1 MVKIF
6 CNHLQI
12 HSVSAQLLIPIAL
25 TCQEDIWAIFQ
36 KADKDNSKTLTVKEF
51 QEVLDDI
58 CERYPQVQLYLK
70 SKQLSSL
77 VDLLKDPNGDSAKK
91 SVEVNLEEF
100 KAALSQV
107 DSQMKNL
114 PATAQVEH
122 HGGFD
127 ITLYLK
133 YYSN

>member
-1 MVKIF
+1 MNI
-6 CNHLQI
+6 
-12 HSVSAQLLIPIAL
+12 
-25 TCQEDIWAIFQ
+25 TQEDIWAIFQ

-70 SKQLSSL
+70 NKQFSSL
-77 VDLLKDPNGDSAKK
+77 VDLLKDPNGGSAKK

-100 KAALSQV
+100 KEALSQV

-114 PATAQVEH
+114 PATAQV
-122 HGGFD
+122 D
-127 ITLYLK
+127 TSWWI
-133 YYSN
+133 